1 MSAMSR
7 PEVVGSVA
15 DLQERLD
22 ATRAAGASVGF
33 VPTMGYLHQ
42 GHASLIDAA
51 VAADDLTVV
60 SIFVN
65 PLQFVPGE
73 DLADYPRDLEADL
86 ACCGEHG
93 ADLVF
98 HPTAGEVYPEGAHE
112 PVAVGAVGGPLEG
125 ASRPTHFAGVAT
137 VVARLFRI
145 LGRCRA
151 YLGEKDFQ
159 QLAVVR
165 RMVADLDL
173 PVEVVGCPIVRESDG
188 LALSSRNVYLEPDER
203 RQAPVLYRALR
214 AGAAAVECGGA
225 DPVAVVGAM
234 EAVLADAPDLAVD
247 YAALVEPDT
256 FAVPERIAT
265 GSEVRLR
272 VAGRLGRA
280 RLIDN
285 VGATAP

>member
-1 MSAMSR
+1 MRR
-7 PEVVGSVA
+7 PEVVGTVA
-15 DLQERLD
+15 DLLERLD
-22 ATRAAGASVGF
+22 AARAAGASVGF

-65 PLQFVPGE
+65 PLQFAPGE
-73 DLADYPRDLEADL
+73 DLADYPIDLDADL
-86 ACCGEHG
+86 ARCGEHG

-98 HPTAGEVYPEGAHE
+98 HPTAAEVYPEGTDE
-112 PVAVGAVGGPLEG
+112 LEG

-145 LGRCRA
+145 VGRCRA
-151 YLGEKDFQ
+151 YFGEKDFQ
-159 QLAVVR
+159 QLAVVH
-165 RMVADLDL
+165 RMVADLEL
-173 PVEVVGCPIVRESDG
+173 PVEVMGCPIVRESDG
-188 LALSSRNVYLEPDER
+188 LALSSRNIYLEPDER
-203 RQAPVLYRALR
+203 RQAPVLYRALL
-214 AGAAAVECGGA
+214 AGVAAVEGGGVE
-225 DPVAVVGAM
+225 PVAVVGAM

-247 YAALVEPDT
+247 YAALVESDT
-256 FAVPERIAT
+256 FGVPERIAT
-265 GSEVRLR
+265 GSEVRLL

>member
-1 MSAMSR
+1 MRR
-7 PEVVGSVA
+7 PEVVGTVA
-15 DLQERLD
+15 DLLERLD
-22 ATRAAGASVGF
+22 AARAAGASVGF

-73 DLADYPRDLEADL
+73 DLADYPRDLDADL
-86 ACCGEHG
+86 ARCGEHG

-98 HPTAGEVYPEGAHE
+98 HPTVAEVYPEGTDE
-112 PVAVGAVGGPLEG
+112 PVAVGAIGGSLEG
-125 ASRPTHFAGVAT
+125 ASRPTHFDGVAT

-145 LGRCRA
+145 VGRCRA
-151 YLGEKDFQ
+151 YFGEKDFQ
-159 QLAVVR
+159 QLAVVH
-165 RMVADLDL
+165 RMVADLEL
-173 PVEVVGCPIVRESDG
+173 PVEVMGCPIVRESDG
-188 LALSSRNVYLEPDER
+188 LALSSRNIYLEPDER
-203 RQAPVLYRALR
+203 RQAPVLYRALLS
-214 AGAAAVECGGA
+214 GVAAVEGGGV

-247 YAALVEPDT
+247 YAALVESDT

-265 GSEVRLR
+265 GSEVRLL

>member
-1 MSAMSR
+1 MR
-7 PEVVGSVA
+7 HPEVVGTVA
-15 DLQERLD
+15 DLLERLD
-22 ATRAAGASVGF
+22 AARAAGASVGF

-65 PLQFVPGE
+65 PLQFAPGE
-73 DLADYPRDLEADL
+73 DLADYPRDLDADL
-86 ACCGEHG
+86 ARCGEHG

-98 HPTAGEVYPEGAHE
+98 HPTAAEVYPEGTDE
-112 PVAVGAVGGPLEG
+112 PVAVGVIGGSLEG

-145 LGRCRA
+145 VGRCRA
-151 YLGEKDFQ
+151 YFGEKDFQ
-159 QLAVVR
+159 QLTVVH
-165 RMVADLDL
+165 RMVADLEL
-173 PVEVVGCPIVRESDG
+173 PVEVMGCPIVRESDG
-188 LALSSRNVYLEPDER
+188 LALSSRNIYLEPDER
-203 RQAPVLYRALR
+203 RQAPVLYRALL
-214 AGAAAVECGGA
+214 AGVAAVEGGGV

-247 YAALVEPDT
+247 YAALVESDT

-265 GSEVRLR
+265 GSEVRLL

>member
-1 MSAMSR
+1 MRR
-7 PEVVGSVA
+7 PEVGGTVA
-15 DLQERLD
+15 DLLERLD
-22 ATRAAGASVGF
+22 AARAAGVSVGF

-65 PLQFVPGE
+65 PLQFAPGE
-73 DLADYPRDLEADL
+73 DLADYPRDLDADL
-86 ACCGEHG
+86 ARCGEHG

-98 HPTAGEVYPEGAHE
+98 HPTAAEVYPEGTDE
-112 PVAVGAVGGPLEG
+112 PVAVGVIGGSLEG

-145 LGRCRA
+145 VGRCRA
-151 YLGEKDFQ
+151 YFGEKDFQ
-159 QLAVVR
+159 QLTVVH
-165 RMVADLDL
+165 RMVADLEL
-173 PVEVVGCPIVRESDG
+173 PVEVMGCPIVRESDG
-188 LALSSRNVYLEPDER
+188 LALSSRNIYLEPDER
-203 RQAPVLYRALR
+203 RQAPVLYRALL
-214 AGAAAVECGGA
+214 AGVAAVEGGGV

-247 YAALVEPDT
+247 YAALVESDT

-265 GSEVRLR
+265 GSEVRLL

-285 VGATAP
+285 VGATAS